1 MRATAFQIH
10 ALYLHYFGQDL
21 PANFFYRTGL
31 QSLWQLLGD
40 RKLAQ
45 AIALVPNNSELS
57 YREAGALLRLLDL
70 WHSQPELFEQ
80 VEACEGECITV
91 DRVIY
96 RYRG

>member
-1 MRATAFQIH
+1 MKATAFQIH

-21 PANFFYRTGL
+21 PSNFPYTTGL
-31 QSLWQLLGD
+31 QSLWKLLGD

-45 AIALVPNNSELS
+45 AILLVPNNPELS
-57 YREAGALLRLLDL
+57 YREAGAQLQLLDL
-70 WHSQPELFEQ
+70 WYSQPELFEQ

-91 DRVIY
+91 HRITY

>member
-1 MRATAFQIH
+1 VA
-10 ALYLHYFGQDL
+10 
-21 PANFFYRTGL
+21 
-31 QSLWQLLGD
+31 LLGD

-45 AIALVPNNSELS
+45 AIALVPNNPELS
-57 YREAGALLRLLDL
+57 YREAGAQLQLLDL

-80 VEACEGECITV
+80 VEVTEGECITV